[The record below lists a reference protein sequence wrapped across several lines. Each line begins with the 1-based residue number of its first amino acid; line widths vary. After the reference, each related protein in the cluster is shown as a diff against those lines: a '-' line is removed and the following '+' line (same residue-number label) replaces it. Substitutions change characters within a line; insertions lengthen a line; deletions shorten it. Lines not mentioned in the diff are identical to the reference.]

1 LRLPERS
8 PDGNLFRV
16 PSRLPSEE
24 LFERVAGG
32 EHVRV
37 ERIVSTGQ
45 ASPSGEWYT
54 QHRDEW
60 VVLLQGEAELAY
72 EDGTRLRLVSTLRK
86 TGIR

>member
-8 PDGNLFRV
+8 PDGNVFRV
-16 PSRLPSEE
+16 SGRLPSEE
-24 LFERVAGG
+24 LSERVAGG

-45 ASPSGEWYT
+45 ALPPGEWYT

-72 EDGTRLRLVSTLRK
+72 EDGTLLRLVSTLRK